1 MSRAAMSSTGPSL
14 CKQHERRGEK
24 RWRATKGRWCATK
37 ESLFFSRCSYLRL
50 DDDEHLDPLLLHASP
65 PPACRLLFE
74 PFPQPDCIDSSE
86 LL

>member
-14 CKQHERRGEK
+14 CEQHERRGEK

-37 ESLFFSRCSYLRL
+37 RVALVAYLRL

>member
-1 MSRAAMSSTGPSL
+1 MNTQEKR
-14 CKQHERRGEK
+14 QVRRGGVQQK
-24 RWRATKGRWCATK
+24 VAGVQQRVA
-37 ESLFFSRCSYLRL
+37 LVSYLRL

-74 PFPQPDCIDSSE
+74 PFPQPDCIESSE